1 MPRLRQVAMI
11 WSLWGMAIKQPS
23 VIISKEEEEKHRKK
37 IVDINDSEELT
48 EYNIF
53 VRQHRMA
60 ARSDFVSDGTKKAMR
75 LRPQPPQPL

>member
-1 MPRLRQVAMI
+1 VSQVAHT
-11 WSLWGMAIKQPS
+11 S
-23 VIISKEEEEKHRKK
+23 SKKCNSDENKK
-37 IVDINDSEELT
+37 IKKKKKNTEKKNVEINDSEKLT